1 MIYNR
6 FMDKLYTF
14 KETMEIL
21 RLSRVSI
28 YRLINKG
35 DIKPI
40 KLSGKVLFLEEDIQ
54 ALIDRLKKKR

>member
-1 MIYNR
+1 
-6 FMDKLYTF
+6 
-14 KETMEIL
+14 MEIL